1 MPNSYSIFND
11 SQFSGLLDKIDTI
24 INNTNIQQATYEKS
38 DTQIQDYIQGSTET
52 SQFKQLFDNIFPD
65 GSRILRYTTYDE
77 LFKLVQ
83 LIKRILKVYIT
94 NILQKDLISD
104 KILLS
109 KEINTEISNKIKTSE
124 FKKYF
129 NEIIKYYKLENFAR
143 TIIIPWFLRYGDCF
157 IEIVDL
163 QKTYVNIPQYPINK
177 SKNDNLIVELNT
189 KNQDTFINCLYNQLI
204 FEEIEKPENLNEK
217 EEEEELKTKQNANL
231 NKKLQSKQQQL
242 KSDNENS
249 FKLDYD
255 LNRFTLQ
262 FIKPHNIVILQS
274 KLKNM
279 ILGYLYIDVI
289 THNEKTLSND
299 QQMMNVINSL
309 GKSSESE
316 QNKIFKTLSNKII
329 KEILLKSKI
338 SDKIIDLNNS
348 NFSAQ
353 ELNIKYDE
361 ILFGLIDNEL
371 YFLLKELLLNT
382 DHTYNKIKVKFI
394 QTTHLIHFC
403 NPSTEHM
410 PFGES
415 IIDPLVF
422 PGKLYLISQLA
433 NTVMKMSRASTIR
446 KWTIETGPK
455 DLHSHLIQKLKKE
468 FQNQRITSDELMSF
482 KTIPRTLSD
491 FKDLIVLS
499 NKNGQKFIDVEVQ
512 ALADPNIKIADLEDA
527 RNEIISLSGVPPS
540 YLGQD
545 TSGELRESLVNT
557 NIAFATEISF
567 MQNIITTG
575 VDEICDKLLTIINPE
590 YKMTQYIKTSLTPP
604 VILMLQL
611 LESTLS
617 SIGSIFQI
625 FDGIK
630 GFHYDPY
637 MILEKYIPYFDWE
650 IFKKR
655 GLDFYKTLDLI
666 KDQASQEN
674 NPYG

>member
-1 MPNSYSIFND
+1 MANSYDVFKD
-11 SQFSGLLDKIDTI
+11 TQFSNLLNKIDTI
-24 INNTNIQQATYEKS
+24 IKDAHIQQIDQEKPDS
-38 DTQIQDYIQGSTET
+38 QIQDYIQNSTQTE
-52 SQFKQLFDNIFPD
+52 QFKQLFENIFPD
-65 GSRILRYTTYDE
+65 GPRLSRYAIYDE
-77 LFKLVQ
+77 LFKIVQ

-104 KILLS
+104 KILLN
-109 KEINTEISNKIKTSE
+109 KEIDTDIMAKNKISE

-129 NEIIKYYKLENFAR
+129 NEIVKYYKLENFAR

-163 QKTYVNIPQYPINK
+163 QKTYINIPHYSNSHLNIKKDNLNLVTELK
-177 SKNDNLIVELNT
+177 SKNYSLIT
-189 KNQDTFINCLYNQLI
+189 DHLYNQLI
-204 FEEIEKPENLNEK
+204 FEDV
-217 EEEEELKTKQNANL
+217 EEEKELKTKQQSDVRKSL
-231 NKKLQSKQQQL
+231 QKKVKKVSIVKDESK
-242 KSDNENS
+242 

-262 FIKPHNIVILQS
+262 YIKPHNIIILQS

-279 ILGYLYIDVI
+279 IIGYLYIDVI
-289 THNEKTLSND
+289 KNNTKTLSND

-309 GKSSESE
+309 GKSTKTE
-316 QNKIFKTLSNKII
+316 QDKIFKNLSAKII
-329 KEILLKSKI
+329 KEILLKANINNKFEEL
-338 SDKIIDLNNS
+338 KLNNPDIS
-348 NFSAQ
+348 LR

-382 DHTYNKIKVKFI
+382 DNTYNKIKVRFI

-403 NPSTEHM
+403 NPSTEHI

-422 PGKLYLISQLA
+422 PGKIYLITQLA
-433 NTVMKMSRASTIR
+433 NIVMKMSRASTIR

-455 DLHSHLIQKLKKE
+455 DLHSGLIQKLKKE
-468 FQNQRITSDELMSF
+468 FRNQRITSDELMSF
-482 KTIPRTLSD
+482 KTVPRTLSD
-491 FKDLIVLS
+491 FKDLILLS
-499 NKNGQKFIDVEVQ
+499 KKGQKFIDVDIQ

-557 NIAFATEISF
+557 NIAFATDISF
-567 MQNIITTG
+567 IQNIITSG
-575 VDEICDKLLTIINPE
+575 IDEICDKILLISE
-590 YKMTQYIKTSLTPP
+590 HDFKMTSYIKTSLTPP
-604 VILMLQL
+604 VSLMLQL

-617 SIGSIFQI
+617 SIGNIFSV
-625 FDGIK
+625 FDNIK
-630 GFHYDPY
+630 GLKYDPY

-650 IFKKR
+650 VFKER
-655 GLDFYKTLDLI
+655 GLDFHETLNLI
-666 KDQASQEN
+666 KDQGSQEE